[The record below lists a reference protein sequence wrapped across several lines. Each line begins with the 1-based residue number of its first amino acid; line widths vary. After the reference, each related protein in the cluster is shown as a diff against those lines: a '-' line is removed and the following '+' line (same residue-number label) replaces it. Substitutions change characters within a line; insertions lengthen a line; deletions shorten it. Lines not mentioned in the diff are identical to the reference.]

1 MERIMKKQ
9 ELIDELSMRT
19 GFYKK
24 NMKDVVDALSDIVE
38 EHFQTAEF
46 GADSE
51 LHLAPGVL
59 LCGERK
65 PEQEAIDPR
74 NRETIITPEKVL
86 PYAVFKQSIRQKL
99 YVKSKKKNKKKG

>member
-1 MERIMKKQ
+1 MKK
-9 ELIDELSMRT
+9 DELVEELSTRC

-24 NMKDVVDALSDIVE
+24 NMRLVVDELANIII
-38 EHFQTAEF
+38 EHFETAEF

-51 LHLAPGVL
+51 LHLAPGVV

-86 PYAVFKQSIRQKL
+86 PYAIFKQSIRKKL
-99 YVKSKKKNKKKG
+99 YVQTKKKNKKG